1 MHGLKDKGKTGVF
14 PHHPAYLSSSQA
26 LLRKAAGVLRWWLQT
41 RSGPEPAEGHR
52 LSLGRRQQEQARQC
66 VRAGVTPQ
74 PPLLGWLPMASWSGA
89 APTPCGSSEQA
100 PMELASRQLK
110 TATCSLSEA
119 RKKTKPEKE
128 KPKRKS
134 LCLSQDQEGSEAK
147 TTLRKSTLGLPEQT
161 LQVAE
166 TTALPAP
173 APSIPGGRVT
183 KRQQQLGARIGME
196 CSNLLGYHNTPTET
210 EWSTPVA

>member
-1 MHGLKDKGKTGVF
+1 MKDKGKTGVF

-74 PPLLGWLPMASWSGA
+74 PPLLGCRWRVGA
-89 APTPCGSSEQA
+89 GPPPLRAGSSEQA
-100 PMELASRQLK
+100 PIELASRQLK

-134 LCLSQDQEGSEAK
+134 LCLNQDQEGSEAK

-183 KRQQQLGARIGME
+183 KRQQQFGARIGME

-210 EWSTPVA
+210 DWSTPVA